1 MYEGW
6 YPLGHGDKELLS
18 LPVFTT
24 LAKKYGK
31 AASQVILRW
40 HIQEGN
46 VVFPKTLNPQHM
58 AENIDL
64 FDFELTDKEMAE
76 INALPQEPYY
86 HVPDEA
92 PAWVWGP
99 NDYSKQ
105 R

>member
-1 MYEGW
+1 MTGVQTCA
-6 YPLGHGDKELLS
+6 
-18 LPVFTT
+18 LP
-24 LAKKYGK
+24 
-31 AASQVILRW
+31 IL
-40 HIQEGN
+40 
-46 VVFPKTLNPQHM
+46 

-92 PAWVWGP
+92 PVWVWDP
-99 NDYSKQ
+99 NDYRKQ

>member
-1 MYEGW
+1 
-6 YPLGHGDKELLS
+6 
-18 LPVFTT
+18 
-24 LAKKYGK
+24 
-31 AASQVILRW
+31 
-40 HIQEGN
+40 
-46 VVFPKTLNPQHM
+46 M

-64 FDFELTDKEMAE
+64 FDFKLTDKEMAE

-92 PAWVWGP
+92 PVWVWGP